1 MSEFEQMSATQ
12 REFLRQGYL
21 VQDHFLTPEQCTRF
35 LDLITQFQQR
45 QSLTVIH
52 RAVLGR
58 PLHYKVING
67 IQIEQDLP
75 EIQALYERLSLFVRD
90 ISGEEVVPLENKQV
104 GVNVNITPRGGTYR
118 WHYDRNAITVLLYL
132 NEVQGGEIEFY
143 PLYRLLLKGKIPTFW
158 QRLLDAILR
167 VIFVRRIIGNRIIV
181 RPIQGRMVVM
191 RGNKCLHSV
200 RPVKSDQERIN
211 IVLAYDT
218 PDEQSL
224 AKQALDQYLYSQEP
238 VSSDPNYTT
247 QDQLHTQ
254 P

>member
-1 MSEFEQMSATQ
+1 MPEFEQMPAAQ
-12 REFLRQGYL
+12 REFLKQGYL
-21 VQDHFLTPEQCTRF
+21 VQDYFFTAEQCTHF

-45 QSLTVIH
+45 QSLAVIH

-58 PLHYKVING
+58 PLHYKVIDG

-75 EIQALYERLSLFVRD
+75 EIQELYERLNLFVRD
-90 ISGEEVVPLENKQV
+90 ISGMEMVPLKNKQV
-104 GVNVNITPRGGTYR
+104 GVNVNITPHGGTYR
-118 WHYDRNAITVLLYL
+118 WHYDRNAVTVLLYL

-143 PLYRLLLKGKIPTFW
+143 PLYRLLLKGKIPAFW
-158 QRLLDAILR
+158 QRLLDKVLQ
-167 VIFVRRIIGNRIIV
+167 VMLVRRIIGDRIIV
-181 RPIQGRMVVM
+181 RPMQGRMVVM

-200 RPVKSDQERIN
+200 RPVKGDQERIN